1 VTRQRIIGAVFRA
14 DHPAHTD
21 LSRTAEA
28 SRGEPGRFNT
38 SRFGAVYLS
47 REPETALEEL
57 RRNNGTVVHPCAL
70 FVVGLSAERT
80 IDLSIDT
87 ELERWGLTRADL
99 TSDDRS
105 RSQKMAESAFDSGA
119 EAIMWPSATG
129 RGMSLAVF
137 LDRLDS
143 NSRLDLLHTFELTP
157 TVLNSVQAGVPI
169 VTIHPLLSTF
179 APLAR
184 GPDAPNP
191 EDRST

>member
-1 VTRQRIIGAVFRA
+1 
-14 DHPAHTD
+14 
-21 LSRTAEA
+21 
-28 SRGEPGRFNT
+28 
-38 SRFGAVYLS
+38 
-47 REPETALEEL
+47 
-57 RRNNGTVVHPCAL
+57 
-70 FVVGLSAERT
+70 
-80 IDLSIDT
+80 
-87 ELERWGLTRADL
+87 
-99 TSDDRS
+99 
-105 RSQKMAESAFDSGA
+105 
-119 EAIMWPSATG
+119 
-129 RGMSLAVF
+129 MSLAVF